1 MSVDGGPDAGLVPEG
16 VVLGKST
23 ADPGRGGV
31 GCIGGLP
38 VGSFPQRGVVTVLGS
53 DPGDREPPGSG
64 GVFPGDGLHRRDNDT
79 PVEDSE

>member
-38 VGSFPQRGVVTVLGS
+38 VGSFPQRGVTVLGS
-53 DPGDREPPGSG
+53 DMGDRGTAWGPAGCSPVMGFTVG
-64 GVFPGDGLHRRDNDT
+64 DNDT